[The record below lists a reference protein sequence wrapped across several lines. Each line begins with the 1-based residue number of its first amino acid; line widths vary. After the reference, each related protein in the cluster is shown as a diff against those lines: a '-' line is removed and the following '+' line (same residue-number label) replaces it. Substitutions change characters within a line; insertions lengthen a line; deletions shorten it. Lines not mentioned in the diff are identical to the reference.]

1 MLKKR
6 NQEVTHMKNPYLRI
20 CSIALGALLAS
31 AALVG
36 CGTEAPQTSNSEP
49 TPAKGAQTYIYEP
62 MHAEHELEAGEPP
75 FTLPDFELE
84 RKERY
89 YPFGEN
95 TSYYYK
101 NVSATELKSYV
112 EKLESEGF
120 LSVTY
125 SDKTAMLY
133 REDCAVN
140 FSGHG
145 IEKESVDITMT
156 YYVRSEHTSAEAATP
171 EKAKEL
177 IDKIMYGEKKAAFPP
192 IDITPEGLY
201 EASGLQIFAQPEHDH
216 PRYSNHRIGLYLVY
230 RGIEVREGYCNAA
243 VADIDGNGKNETWIV
258 EHGKTSGI
266 YSFTL
271 VGYEDGAVKYEQYLY
286 STVIQPK
293 FSATDGRLTLD
304 FKRLADGRFEGEYL
318 SYDIIINEDSS
329 LELICKG
336 HEGES
341 EFVTAWPPVSDKE

>member
-1 MLKKR
+1 MKR
-6 NQEVTHMKNPYLRI
+6 LYLRI
-20 CSIALGALLAS
+20 CSVALGVLFAS
-31 AALVG
+31 ASLVG
-36 CGTEAPQTSNSEP
+36 CGTEAPQTSNREP
-49 TPAKGAQTYIYEP
+49 TPAICAQTYIYEP

-75 FTLPDFELE
+75 FTLPDFELD

-125 SDKTAMLY
+125 SDETAMLY

-145 IEKESVDITMT
+145 IKKESVDVTMT
-156 YYVRSEHTSAEAATP
+156 YYLRSEHTSAEAAAP

-177 IDKIMYGEKKAAFPP
+177 IDEIMYGENKAAFPP
-192 IDITPEGLY
+192 IDVTPEGLY

-216 PRYSNHRIGLYLVY
+216 PEYSNHRIRLYLVY
-230 RGIEVREGYCNAA
+230 RGIDVREGYCNAA
-243 VADIDGNGKNETWIV
+243 VADTDGNGKDETWIV
-258 EHGKTSGI
+258 ECGKTSGI
-266 YSFTL
+266 YTFTL
-271 VGYEDGAVKYEQYLY
+271 VGYEDGDVKYDQYFQ
-286 STVIQPK
+286 SRVIHPK
-293 FSATDGRLTLD
+293 FSITDGRLTLD
-304 FKRLADGRFEGEYL
+304 FKRLADGKIEGEYL
-318 SYDIIINEDSS
+318 SYDIVIKKDSS
-329 LELICKG
+329 LELICKAP
-336 HEGES
+336 EGES
-341 EFVTAWPPVSDKE
+341 ERVVAYPPVPDKE